1 MVARDPPRAWQHVLA
16 ILANVADLHDGDIIT
31 VRRSVVLCTWKLP
44 QLSTPSPPPRRGKL
58 RCSRRL
64 LQMSYSVG

>member
-31 VRRSVVLCTWKLP
+31 VRRSVVALYLEITPTLHPVTPTSTW
-44 QLSTPSPPPRRGKL
+44 
-58 RCSRRL
+58 
-64 LQMSYSVG
+64 